1 MTERKRGTSTSNF
14 GVSRRESHDASAFYA
29 RFTFPTIS
37 QDDNVGEPDPEV
49 VDQIHLGDARKMT
62 VIPSNTVALVVTS
75 PPYFAGKEYEQA
87 LGQGIVPASYL
98 EYLEMLHDSFAEC
111 VRVLEPGGRIAVN
124 VANLGR
130 KPYRSLAADIIHI
143 LQDRLGLLLRGEI
156 VWQKGRGASGSCAWG
171 SFQSSANPVLRDLT
185 ERIIVASKGRFDRAV
200 PRKKREKSGRPS
212 AVTISKDDFVE
223 YTLDVWDIP
232 TESAKRV
239 GHPAPFPVELPQR
252 LIDLYTYE
260 GDIVLDP
267 FMGSGTTAVAA
278 MRSRRHY
285 IGFEVDEDYLTRA
298 AKRIEKEK
306 VDLQE
311 AQSRRDS
318 REVHIPAIPQADDD
332 DLDHQ
337 SRAVRDGKRARE
349 IAFEALKGC
358 GFESI
363 ESDVKLATGVEINLV
378 ARDQKG
384 KRWFFDVSGAFT
396 THRPGLK
403 RTDTLWKALGRAA
416 VLKGSGVGNFRLIFL
431 TTDLPS
437 RGSTGDLA
445 LRAVRGDLCHDV
457 IPMLSAAGLER
468 LREYASGNGRDEPLG
483 DLLIE
488 PEG

>member
-1 MTERKRGTSTSNF
+1 MAERKRGTSTSNF
-14 GVSRRESHDASAFYA
+14 GVGKRESHDASAFYA

-37 QDDNVGEPDPEV
+37 QDDALGDPDPAV
-49 VDQIHLGDARKMT
+49 VDTIQLRDARDMSA
-62 VIPSNTVALVVTS
+62 VPSNTVALVVTS

-171 SFQSSANPVLRDLT
+171 SFQSSANPVLRDIT

-200 PRKKREKSGRPS
+200 PRRKREKADRPS
-212 AVTISKDDFVE
+212 AVSISKDDFVE

-232 TESAKRV
+232 AESATRV

-252 LIDLYTYE
+252 LIDLYTYR

-278 MRSRRHY
+278 LRSRRHY
-285 IGFEVDEDYLTRA
+285 IGFEVDERYRDRA
-298 AKRIEKEK
+298 LERIEKEK
-306 VDLQE
+306 EDLVE
-311 AQSRRDS
+311 ADSRRRS
-318 REVHIPAIPQADDD
+318 REVLIPAIPQGDDAE
-332 DLDHQ
+332 LDHQ

-349 IAFEALKGC
+349 MAHEALVGC
-358 GFESI
+358 GFEAV
-363 ESDVKLATGVEINLV
+363 EADVRVSGVEVNFA
-378 ARDQKG
+378 ARDQNG
-384 KRWFFDVSGAFT
+384 ERWFFDVSGAFT

-416 VLKGSGVGNFRLIFL
+416 VLKGSGVANYRLIFL

-457 IPMLSAAGLER
+457 IPMLSAAGIER
-468 LREYASGNGRDEPLG
+468 LRLYATGQGRDEPLG
-483 DLLIE
+483 ELLIDAE
-488 PEG
+488 E